1 MANEF
6 KIKKGLIVTGAT
18 GGTALDIQGSQGQLF
33 SVTDDL
39 SGSIFAV
46 SDISGV
52 PILDVNSSGLVT
64 IDGPLT
70 QTGGGD
76 SNFSGDVNIKSVF
89 DFDTTTDLF
98 SITNNQNTGGI
109 NLSGNNS
116 RIYFGGN
123 RAIEGAQGGTN
134 LTFAEG
140 YTSSYFQSNVNVT
153 GDVALTGSSKY
164 IYLRTGTNSGLW
176 QEDDFSLRFG
186 TNNIEA
192 LELDN
197 LQNATFA
204 ADVTVSGNIDVG
216 GEIIQTS
223 TGNENS
229 FSSEL
234 NMGSNKINSLA
245 NPTTA
250 QDAATKAYV
259 DAHGGGLGPF
269 LPLTAGS
276 GYPLTDTLYVQE
288 NGNKNNGTISMGL
301 GGSGTSKWS
310 FLTGTHYNQATG
322 SGNGSGSAG
331 MAIIGGLA
339 TETYN
344 KVYIGGG
351 PYEINAATQIDF
363 WTHSGILSTQ
373 GGTRRGY
380 VNSGGDWFLADTLWV
395 DNADSK
401 VGIGTTS
408 PQQKLHVA
416 GKLLVDNGD
425 LGSVAGDAIYHAEI
439 TGARHHLDFKEV
451 RTADASDWKNTT
463 YKLQMRVDSTNHQSI
478 DFVSDASYNEH
489 IDIYTGNQVF
499 NTRFAHDG
507 NVGIGTTSPSAPLSL
522 GNGGSESL
530 ELNHNISSSS
540 RILSYNRSN
549 NSYRTL
555 QFDGLNHIFKTS
567 SNERMRITSGGNVGI
582 GTTSPDYKLDVEGDI
597 SLVGGGENYAIM
609 SPINQG
615 MQIAVGDPADV
626 ATPLVTF
633 SGDQKVGIGT
643 TSPSANLEIES
654 ASDPEISIAST
665 GGATSNYL
673 NFKATSHTQPIQ
685 SQIKTVDNNDFTADL
700 VFSFKGIG
708 TGGALS
714 EKMRIEAGGNV
725 GIGTTSPGQKLDVD
739 GSIRGSNIY
748 VNDSTVPSIYMERGD
763 GLPQPIIQLVRS
775 NDNLI
780 IGNTAIDEVLFYDDA
795 GEAMRLDGSGK
806 LGIGVTNPRD
816 ILEIEGNMRFVNGE
830 DHLLIKPNNAIHG
843 ADFIVGDGVDPAD
856 TPIMSLDGL
865 SGGKVTIET
874 VVGSTANADKTTL
887 DIQGSQGQLFSVTD
901 DLSGDIFSVAD
912 ISGVPI
918 MNVNSDGTSYFDG
931 NVGIGTT
938 SPAHPLTVVQKIA
951 SIGGTNNAKTIS
963 INVNDSWG
971 YLTTT
976 AANFYINKGIRVD
989 TGEIGSYNEDLQ
1001 LKTGGN
1007 TRVAILNSNGNVG
1020 IGTTSP
1026 GAKLEVNGNIKLSST
1041 AGQTATP
1048 SNIWLGNDYSN
1059 GTTRDKLKIYL
1070 YNSGTE
1076 QYGFTVGNQSD
1087 IQYHSNQEHD
1097 FYVAN
1102 SLKVRINQSGN
1113 VGIGTTSPG
1122 EKLEVAGNIL
1132 FNNSGEAWIKGYD
1145 NYHSI
1150 KFRAGG
1156 TNKTEYYEYGGTLA
1170 AGLGHKFFTG
1180 GTTNQ
1185 TLKFQVADDGA
1196 YFSGNVGIGTT
1207 SPSDTLEVEGG
1218 VTITSETPTKLLLN
1232 NTKNGTW
1239 TAGEALGLVEF
1250 YGNDASGGG
1259 AKVQSSIDVV
1269 AQDQYGAH
1277 FNMAFSLSNGSGGNS
1292 EKMRITGEGKLG
1304 IGTTSPLATLHI
1316 DNPQTANGNI
1326 GMISDASAGGT
1337 GTRNIHVNLP
1347 NYGEGIRFLRS
1358 GTYSGGAM
1366 KFYSGSSNVGS
1377 VQINASS
1384 TSYNTTSDYRAKENI
1399 APMENSIDRL
1409 KELKPCRFNFLI
1421 DPENTVDGFIAH
1433 EAQEVVPEAVTGE
1446 KDKLDYEGNPDYQ
1459 GIDQSKLVPLLTAAL
1474 QEAINKIEQLETRIQ
1489 TLENN

>member
-6 KIKKGLIVTGAT
+6 KIKKGLIVEGAS
-18 GGTALDIQGSQGQLF
+18 GGTVVDVQGSQGQLF
-33 SVTDDL
+33 SVTDNL

-52 PILDVNSSGLVT
+52 PILDVNSSGLSTFYGNVNLPDNKKILLGT
-64 IDGPLT
+64 GSDLEIYHDGSDSYIKDAG
-70 QTGGGD
+70 TGDLRIVASATKIYDADMSHFQASFTDGGSVD
-76 SNFSGDVNIKSVF
+76 LYYSGNKKF
-89 DFDTTTDLF
+89 ETT
-98 SITNNQNTGGI
+98 NTGV
-109 NLSGNNS
+109 S
-116 RIYFGGN
+116 
-123 RAIEGAQGGTN
+123 
-134 LTFAEG
+134 
-140 YTSSYFQSNVNVT
+140 VT
-153 GDVALTGSSKY
+153 G
-164 IYLRTGTNSGLW
+164 
-176 QEDDFSLRFG
+176 
-186 TNNIEA
+186 
-192 LELDN
+192 
-197 LQNATFA
+197 
-204 ADVTVSGNIDVG
+204 
-216 GEIIQTS
+216 
-223 TGNENS
+223 
-229 FSSEL
+229 
-234 NMGSNKINSLA
+234 
-245 NPTTA
+245 
-250 QDAATKAYV
+250 
-259 DAHGGGLGPF
+259 
-269 LPLTAGS
+269 
-276 GYPLTDTLYVQE
+276 
-288 NGNKNNGTISMGL
+288 NG
-301 GGSGTSKWS
+301 
-310 FLTGTHYNQATG
+310 
-322 SGNGSGSAG
+322 
-331 MAIIGGLA
+331 
-339 TETYN
+339 
-344 KVYIGGG
+344 
-351 PYEINAATQIDF
+351 
-363 WTHSGILSTQ
+363 
-373 GGTRRGY
+373 
-380 VNSGGDWFLADTLWV
+380 
-395 DNADSK
+395 
-401 VGIGTTS
+401 
-408 PQQKLHVA
+408 
-416 GKLLVDNGD
+416 
-425 LGSVAGDAIYHAEI
+425 
-439 TGARHHLDFKEV
+439 
-451 RTADASDWKNTT
+451 
-463 YKLQMRVDSTNHQSI
+463 
-478 DFVSDASYNEH
+478 
-489 IDIYTGNQVF
+489 
-499 NTRFAHDG
+499 
-507 NVGIGTTSPSAPLSL
+507 
-522 GNGGSESL
+522 
-530 ELNHNISSSS
+530 
-540 RILSYNRSN
+540 
-549 NSYRTL
+549 
-555 QFDGLNHIFKTS
+555 IFT
-567 SNERMRITSGGNVGI
+567 
-582 GTTSPDYKLDVEGDI
+582 
-597 SLVGGGENYAIM
+597 
-609 SPINQG
+609 
-615 MQIAVGDPADV
+615 
-626 ATPLVTF
+626 
-633 SGDQKVGIGT
+633 
-643 TSPSANLEIES
+643 
-654 ASDPEISIAST
+654 
-665 GGATSNYL
+665 
-673 NFKATSHTQPIQ
+673 
-685 SQIKTVDNNDFTADL
+685 
-700 VFSFKGIG
+700 
-708 TGGALS
+708 
-714 EKMRIEAGGNV
+714 GNV
-725 GIGTTSPGQKLDVD
+725 GIGTTSPGSLLHIKGADPILTIQDTSTGTVNTSSTLRLGESGAGGVLDVYWDIKQAADNLNTHLEINHSSNGNHFTILDNGNVGIGTTTPNAKLDV
-739 GSIRGSNIY
+739 
-748 VNDSTVPSIYMERGD
+748 
-763 GLPQPIIQLVRS
+763 
-775 NDNLI
+775 
-780 IGNTAIDEVLFYDDA
+780 
-795 GEAMRLDGSGK
+795 
-806 LGIGVTNPRD
+806 
-816 ILEIEGNMRFVNGE
+816 
-830 DHLLIKPNNAIHG
+830 
-843 ADFIVGDGVDPAD
+843 
-856 TPIMSLDGL
+856 
-865 SGGKVTIET
+865 
-874 VVGSTANADKTTL
+874 
-887 DIQGSQGQLFSVTD
+887 QGTQGQLFSVTD